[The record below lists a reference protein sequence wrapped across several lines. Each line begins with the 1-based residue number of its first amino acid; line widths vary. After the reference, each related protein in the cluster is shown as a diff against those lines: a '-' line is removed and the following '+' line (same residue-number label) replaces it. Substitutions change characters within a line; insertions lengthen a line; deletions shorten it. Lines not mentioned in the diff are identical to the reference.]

1 MAFIQKAKA
10 SLGDAIMKG
19 AITPTTSTA
28 FDTTQ
33 NELWTGT
40 ITAVA
45 SQITSIGITCFT
57 TNQALDFPRQPG
69 APIIFNQAWVTT
81 QANTAVALV
90 AQINAAALDVD
101 SPLYGLVSA
110 ASTGGGGYTI
120 TTTDPSLVLQFDNL
134 VRVTMVKNLSGFDL
148 STYQGN
154 CIVVGTTTTAINY
167 NELGVAATAGVG
179 ILVGAGAPFDIIG
192 NANILNFRCI
202 EASGASP
209 ATVNYEIYVG

>member
-19 AITPTTSTA
+19 VITPTTSTA

-69 APIIFNQAWVTT
+69 APIIFNQDWVST
-81 QANTAVALV
+81 QIDTCTALFS
-90 AQINAAALDVD
+90 QINAASLNTE
-101 SPLYGLVSA
+101 SPLYGLISISDQGDGTFV
-110 ASTGGGGYTI
+110 I

-134 VRVTMVKNLSGFDL
+134 VRVTMVKNLNGFNL

-167 NELGVAATAGVG
+167 NELGVAAVAGVG

-202 EASGASP
+202 EASGGSP